1 MYSESLQLHSS
12 EVGFPTILHV
22 KENQKKK
29 NKHDFLNQINNN
41 ETNDQKRKKA
51 ISFD

>member
-1 MYSESLQLHSS
+1 MKVYNCILQ

-29 NKHDFLNQINNN
+29 KHDFLNQINNN
-41 ETNDQKRKKA
+41 ETNDQKRRKV